1 MMMFAI
7 VLPLHFALLVMGH
20 VCLSCFSL
28 FLFYLSV
35 VLQTQ
40 SAFIARIQ
48 FPARLENARTGFTLA
63 LVTCGPIFLGA
74 FVVVNKQMQTKRTA
88 APKLLDCVSVCV
100 WPCGR
105 D

>member
-28 FLFYLSV
+28 FLFYLPV
-35 VLQTQ
+35 VLLTQ

-48 FPARLENARTGFTLA
+48 YP
-63 LVTCGPIFLGA
+63 
-74 FVVVNKQMQTKRTA
+74 VVREVIIVPLSRM
-88 APKLLDCVSVCV
+88 
-100 WPCGR
+100 
-105 D
+105 